1 MSRRKAGD
9 RNRERGLTCEPE
21 MVSSGG
27 VCLTC
32 RHGNPGVR
40 GEGEEDP
47 SALLMGGTYRH
58 CYIKLWTGCTD

>member
-1 MSRRKAGD
+1 MTRKKAGD

-27 VCLTC
+27 ACLTC
-32 RHGNPGVR
+32 RHGNLGVR

-47 SALLMGGTYRH
+47 SALLMGGGGH
-58 CYIKLWTGCTD
+58 IDILH